1 MKKIFSIGITVIM
14 LFVIVGCTPTV
25 EEPIQPESIV
35 ITGDNF
41 IEVGETI
48 TMIAVVE
55 PTGVSQAVVWSTS
68 DKKIASITSEG
79 LVTGIKIGTVT
90 IRATALDNELV
101 YDEITLEVS
110 LVKISGSRNLKLGEL
125 LQYTITPTLVT
136 LSSDATWSSS
146 NETIATVDQ
155 DGWVQS
161 IAKGEAVITATL
173 ISDPSITC
181 SYQIRV
187 TNPDL
192 ADFDVLLDQ
201 LFLDMLG
208 TDPMNINFTLY
219 HPETYG
225 LEDCVVE
232 AYTFSEEDEAEYFQE
247 LKDMKASIEAFPDED
262 LSEEQVLDKVVLLD
276 YLDHQLG
283 YEGFYYYGTNL
294 GSYLGY
300 QAQLPIIL
308 AEYRFDDL
316 TDIENYFD
324 YIEVT
329 EQTFS
334 EIIKFEKEK
343 AVLGMGLTDVII
355 DRVIE
360 QCDSFISAE
369 ECYLI
374 PVFNSK
380 IDLLSFLTEI
390 EKADLK
396 AQNQTLVTTDFI
408 DAYTML
414 KTELLGMKGQNT
426 GTGALANYSQG
437 AAYYEVLFQD
447 KVGTNMNI
455 IRAKSFLEGVLNE
468 QMSAYQKNYD
478 DYSRYMTYTDLMGSM
493 KMEDLI
499 PFFLTEMET
508 DFPSLGFT
516 PSYEIKEIHESLKDY
531 SSPAMYF
538 QSPLDGN
545 EGESI
550 YINPNN
556 FSSLDNYTYQT
567 IAHEGCPGHL
577 YQHVYL
583 KNTDL
588 PLVRKNISI
597 TGYAEGWTTYIEN
610 YILTFN
616 SYSNNA
622 TALQAFEFNDSI
634 SYVILGLAD
643 IGINY
648 EGWTIEELGDYL
660 DDYFMLTSE
669 ELTDIYYDMTEI
681 PTNYL
686 QYYFSYYQMKDLKA
700 EFKNKMGNEYSDYQF
715 HLVFLETGPTSF
727 NILKEQY
734 QQYAADYGAE

>member
-380 IDLLSFLTEI
+380 IDL
-390 EKADLK
+390 
-396 AQNQTLVTTDFI
+396 
-408 DAYTML
+408 
-414 KTELLGMKGQNT
+414 
-426 GTGALANYSQG
+426 
-437 AAYYEVLFQD
+437 
-447 KVGTNMNI
+447 
-455 IRAKSFLEGVLNE
+455 
-468 QMSAYQKNYD
+468 
-478 DYSRYMTYTDLMGSM
+478 
-493 KMEDLI
+493 
-499 PFFLTEMET
+499 
-508 DFPSLGFT
+508 
-516 PSYEIKEIHESLKDY
+516 
-531 SSPAMYF
+531 
-538 QSPLDGN
+538 
-545 EGESI
+545 
-550 YINPNN
+550 
-556 FSSLDNYTYQT
+556 
-567 IAHEGCPGHL
+567 
-577 YQHVYL
+577 
-583 KNTDL
+583 
-588 PLVRKNISI
+588 
-597 TGYAEGWTTYIEN
+597 
-610 YILTFN
+610 
-616 SYSNNA
+616 
-622 TALQAFEFNDSI
+622 
-634 SYVILGLAD
+634 
-643 IGINY
+643 
-648 EGWTIEELGDYL
+648 
-660 DDYFMLTSE
+660 
-669 ELTDIYYDMTEI
+669 
-681 PTNYL
+681 
-686 QYYFSYYQMKDLKA
+686 
-700 EFKNKMGNEYSDYQF
+700 
-715 HLVFLETGPTSF
+715 
-727 NILKEQY
+727 
-734 QQYAADYGAE
+734 